1 MDIVSYKYISIINP
15 NTITMLNLLL
25 IFIAVA
31 ELVNL
36 GVHIYRK
43 DQQPVNFWQVII
55 VLFLVGI
62 CRALGCANVLGGYF
76 LGFLFLYYLIGL
88 GMEKHGNP
96 FNFNILSGVLLGAYM
111 MGAALIII
119 INYPC
124 SEIGD
129 CMWHDYLF
137 QLQGMCR

>member
-1 MDIVSYKYISIINP
+1 MNP
-15 NTITMLNLLL
+15 LLL
-25 IFIAVA
+25 FVALA

-36 GVHIYRK
+36 GVHVYRK
-43 DQQPVNFWQVII
+43 DQQPVNFWQVIVI
-55 VLFLVGI
+55 AILVGI
-62 CRALGCANVLGGYF
+62 CLSLDCVNLLGGYF
-76 LGFLFLYYLIGL
+76 MGLLFLYYLCGML
-88 GMEKHGNP
+88 MEKHGNP